1 MKMSD
6 SKFGFLDSA
15 LGYIEKAGSVYSQVA
30 LAKKGVAQP
39 VYAMQTTGA
48 NDPTI
53 AVGQHANVQAS
64 NGLVDAVNNFTNK
77 AAAVGAAG
85 EVRRM
90 LPYLVGGMGLAITI
104 YLLTKK

>member
-1 MKMSD
+1 MSD
-6 SKFGFLDSA
+6 GKFGFLDSA
-15 LGYIEKAGSVYSQVA
+15 LGYIEKAGGVYSQVA

-39 VYAMQTTGA
+39 VYAVQTTGA

-53 AVGQHANVQAS
+53 AVGQHAPVQAS

-77 AAAVGAAG
+77 TAAVAAAS

-90 LPYLVGGMGLAITI
+90 MPFIVGGMGLAITI

>member
-1 MKMSD
+1 MSD
-6 SKFGFLDSA
+6 NKFGFLDTA
-15 LGYIEKAGSVYSQVA
+15 LGYIEKAGGVYSQVA

-53 AVGQHANVQAS
+53 AVGQAAPVQAS
-64 NGLVDAVNNFTNK
+64 NGLVDAINGLGTK
-77 AAAVGAAG
+77 AAAVGAAS
-85 EVRRM
+85 EVRKM